1 MGPGASSVVNPFIDL
16 EQSIVTFI
24 CSFYM
29 DDRTHVMSQALLIAL
44 DSSLILLSEERLFTQ
59 YACEDFIEACSLP
72 ATPSL
77 SPSPPYKFSEDVS
90 ADNASW
96 FADALLGLPPIRCI
110 QLLLHSL
117 LHSHAAIPI
126 TLVQESQMITFI
138 LTVLLQRI
146 HIFTLVLQRTNPPL
160 LFSLPTGTVFG
171 PLTLADS
178 PPSTLVDYLPPLC
191 LEEFP
196 CLTSNLIDPIFSD
209 LSPLPMLAPT
219 PLPSPSLVNCV
230 FPCQLVSG
238 CRCHPLSLTWTALH
252 FFFFLRVLY
261 LDEYLF

>member
-1 MGPGASSVVNPFIDL
+1 
-16 EQSIVTFI
+16 
-24 CSFYM
+24 
-29 DDRTHVMSQALLIAL
+29 
-44 DSSLILLSEERLFTQ
+44 
-59 YACEDFIEACSLP
+59 
-72 ATPSL
+72 
-77 SPSPPYKFSEDVS
+77 
-90 ADNASW
+90 
-96 FADALLGLPPIRCI
+96 
-110 QLLLHSL
+110 
-117 LHSHAAIPI
+117 
-126 TLVQESQMITFI
+126 MITFI

-219 PLPSPSLVNCV
+219 PLPSPSLVNRV

-252 FFFFLRVLY
+252 FKPPWGTFLLHCGLWNHAPW
-261 LDEYLF
+261 LDPLPTSFHPSSRAGQVFLWLCPPQPREPP